1 MATHDGRFYAATVLS
16 GVKPGM
22 RAFDEEVFG
31 PVACIVTFA
40 TEAEAIELTNN
51 SDYGLAAGVI
61 SANTGRAVRIAD
73 ELDVGMVHVNDQT
86 VNGGPFAP
94 FGGPRK
100 SGNGTRI
107 GGPADIENSPPGS
120 GSRSRTQRP
129 LSLLITPRTGMRASW
144 PASPALASSCRRL
157 PCR

>member
-1 MATHDGRFYAATVLS
+1 MSSILVKGRPIADVRRKAEAS
-16 GVKPGM
+16 N
-22 RAFDEEVFG
+22 DEEVFG

-107 GGPADIENSPPGS
+107 GG
-120 GSRSRTQRP
+120 
-129 LSLLITPRTGMRASW
+129 
-144 PASPALASSCRRL
+144 
-157 PCR
+157 